1 LGIRG
6 KVVSKEIHG
15 LVVLKVEKVFEI
27 SKVSKVFKNGRG
39 IQDIHFSLKQGDV
52 MGVIG
57 PNGAGKTTMM
67 KCITGLLRPDSGQ
80 ITIFGKNVEK
90 DYKNAMKNV
99 GAYIGP
105 GTVYPHLTAYQN
117 LKQRLRFYPELSNE
131 RIFEVLEQVGLLE
144 NKHEKAS
151 SFSMGMSQRL
161 GLAVALLSKPQ
172 LVILDEPANGL
183 DIDGMLLFRRTVE
196 ELSSRGVTFIISS
209 HLTKELDEICSHFGI
224 MQEGKL
230 IFMGSKESLGN
241 GRPIEE
247 IYIEKMGGDL
257 YAAKR

>member
-1 LGIRG
+1 M
-6 KVVSKEIHG
+6 
-15 LVVLKVEKVFEI
+15 EKILEV
-27 SKVSKVFKNGRG
+27 SKVSKAFKNGRG
-39 IQDIHFSLKQGDV
+39 IQDINFSLERGNV
-52 MGVIG
+52 LGVVG

-67 KCITGLLRPDSGQ
+67 KCITGLARPDSGQ

-90 DYKNAMKNV
+90 DYKHAMKHV

-105 GTVYPHLTAYQN
+105 GTVYPHLSTFQN

-131 RIFEVLEQVGLLE
+131 RIYEVLDQVGLVE
-144 NKHEKAS
+144 YKHEKAS
-151 SFSMGMSQRL
+151 SLSMGLAQRL
-161 GLAVALLSKPQ
+161 GLAVALLSKPK

-196 ELSSRGVTFIISS
+196 ELSSSGVTFIISS
-209 HLTKELDEICSHFGI
+209 HLTKELDVICSHFAI

-230 IFMGSKESLGN
+230 ILMGSRDSLGYE
-241 GRPIEE
+241 RSIEE
-247 IYIEKMGGDL
+247 VYIQKIGGDQ